1 MRFSLDDRVT
11 WDESL
16 NADGSRL
23 VHGTVDAF
31 LEDEC
36 MVRIRIDGGGTTLA
50 PTFSSRLKH
59 ARVSIPSE
67 ANDTIV
73 ESSPLIR
80 RAPSMALEVD
90 YFGEHDGETV
100 VPGMTKAELG
110 LSRAELKRI
119 RKQVEGIGVNDT
131 IPAPR
136 RK

>member
-1 MRFSLDDRVT
+1 
-11 WDESL
+11 
-16 NADGSRL
+16 
-23 VHGTVDAF
+23 
-31 LEDEC
+31 
-36 MVRIRIDGGGTTLA
+36 
-50 PTFSSRLKH
+50 
-59 ARVSIPSE
+59 
-67 ANDTIV
+67 
-73 ESSPLIR
+73 
-80 RAPSMALEVD
+80 MALEVD